1 MAFFQKFLQ
10 KISDD
15 DSSKGFKGSP
25 TETAYFGTVKADPN
39 FNAQNDAAKLKKAI
53 ETKGVD
59 EATIVEVLAKRS
71 NAQRQQIKAAYQQ
84 DTGKPLVDAL
94 RKALKSD
101 FEEVVLALLMTPPE
115 YDAFEIKRAMKG
127 LGTKEAVLSEILGTR
142 SNKEITAMKTS
153 FKEVYGELLEEDLK
167 SEISGHLETVLL
179 ALCKATRSEDYN
191 IDDGLAKSDA
201 KALFEA
207 GENRVGTVCSVLID
221 VLTSRSEA
229 QLCKIFKYYGQ
240 YSKQGL
246 AKALESEL
254 HGNLED
260 CLMTLVKSAWN
271 KPALFAEKLHLA
283 MKGIGTNTDTLT
295 RIIVSRSEIDLLKII
310 QEYKRM
316 YGKTLQEAILKE
328 TSGDYEKILLALC
341 GTQSRKMA
349 FLQKLFQQSNEEKG
363 FKAAPAVETGYLG
376 TVKADPNFNAQ
387 NDAAKLKKAIETKG
401 VDEATIVEVLAKR
414 SNAQR
419 QQIKAAYQQS
429 AGKPLADDLKKA
441 LKSDFEEVVL
451 ALLMTPPEYD
461 AFEMKRAMKNLG
473 TNENVLSEILGTR
486 SNKEIAALK
495 NTFKEVYGEMLE
507 EDIKCEVKG
516 DLETTLVALCKATR
530 SEDRNIDDGMAKS
543 DAKALFEAGEN
554 RIGTVCSV
562 LIDILTNR
570 SEAQLCKILQY
581 YGQLSKD
588 GLAKDLEGELHGSF
602 EDCLMTL
609 VKSAWNKPAY
619 FAEKLH
625 LAMKGLGTN
634 TDTLTR
640 IIVSRSEIDLLKI
653 IQEYKRMYGKTLQEA
668 ILKETS
674 GDYEKILLA
683 LCGTQ

>member
-15 DSSKGFKGSP
+15 DSSKGFKGAH

-94 RKALKSD
+94 RKALKSH

-115 YDAFEIKRAMKG
+115 YDAFEMKRAMKG
-127 LGTKEAVLSEILGTR
+127 LGTKESVLSEILGTR

-167 SEISGHLETVLL
+167 SELSGHLETVLL
-179 ALCKATRSEDYN
+179 TLCKATRSEDYN

-316 YGKTLQEAILKE
+316 YGKTLQEDILKE

-341 GTQSRKMA
+341 GTQ
-349 FLQKLFQQSNEEKG
+349 
-363 FKAAPAVETGYLG
+363 
-376 TVKADPNFNAQ
+376 
-387 NDAAKLKKAIETKG
+387 
-401 VDEATIVEVLAKR
+401 
-414 SNAQR
+414 
-419 QQIKAAYQQS
+419 
-429 AGKPLADDLKKA
+429 
-441 LKSDFEEVVL
+441 
-451 ALLMTPPEYD
+451 
-461 AFEMKRAMKNLG
+461 
-473 TNENVLSEILGTR
+473 
-486 SNKEIAALK
+486 
-495 NTFKEVYGEMLE
+495 
-507 EDIKCEVKG
+507 
-516 DLETTLVALCKATR
+516 
-530 SEDRNIDDGMAKS
+530 
-543 DAKALFEAGEN
+543 
-554 RIGTVCSV
+554 
-562 LIDILTNR
+562 
-570 SEAQLCKILQY
+570 
-581 YGQLSKD
+581 
-588 GLAKDLEGELHGSF
+588 
-602 EDCLMTL
+602 
-609 VKSAWNKPAY
+609 
-619 FAEKLH
+619 
-625 LAMKGLGTN
+625 
-634 TDTLTR
+634 
-640 IIVSRSEIDLLKI
+640 
-653 IQEYKRMYGKTLQEA
+653 
-668 ILKETS
+668 
-674 GDYEKILLA
+674 
-683 LCGTQ
+683 